1 MSKKALLDW
10 FSRRRESVVASKTLE
25 HVLKIVDTC
34 VELDKALSAVV
45 SSNRTRAIDAL
56 HRLMMRE
63 NEADTIERELFNELS
78 RGELESK
85 EREDL
90 MHLVRRIDLIAD
102 WAKVAGR
109 NLQILIEAEIYIPK
123 AVWVE
128 FKEMSKHTVDCSKT
142 LAKIVEVFGRN
153 ADKVIKGAREVNRI
167 EHRIDD
173 LYYETKKALVKS
185 TADPRAVILLND
197 FLEGIENAGDYCK
210 DAADILSI
218 LVLAGR

>member
-1 MSKKALLDW
+1 
-10 FSRRRESVVASKTLE
+10 
-25 HVLKIVDTC
+25 VLKIVDTC
-34 VELDKALSAVV
+34 VELDKSIGAVL
-45 SSNRTRAIDAL
+45 SSNRSGAIDAL

-63 NEADTIERELFNELS
+63 NEADTVERELFNELS

-90 MHLVRRIDLIAD
+90 MHLVRRVDLIAD

-109 NLQILIEAEIYIPK
+109 NLQILIETEIHIPK
-123 AVWVE
+123 EVWAE
-128 FKEMSKHTVDCSKT
+128 YKEMSKNTVDCARMLSKT
-142 LAKIVEVFGRN
+142 VEAFGQD
-153 ADKVIKGAREVNRI
+153 ADQVIIHAREVNRI
-167 EHRIDD
+167 EHVIDD
-173 LYYETKKALVKS
+173 LYYRTKKALVKS

-197 FLEGIENAGDYCK
+197 FLEGIENASDYCK